1 MLLSFISLSM
11 AVPHTEAFVSL
22 VSKAVDMWKDA
33 KKRRKL
39 HTTST
44 QQEASSEIEPVTP
57 TTIVQDIGKQTDA
70 TSTTELQNIQE
81 EYEKVISLLNLADM
95 VEEKL
100 DSLEAFAKSVESD
113 GSEDSGVDE

>member
-1 MLLSFISLSM
+1 MQKLLFLWS
-11 AVPHTEAFVSL
+11 
-22 VSKAVDMWKDA
+22 A
-33 KKRRKL
+33 KLWTCGKMQKREENF

-44 QQEASSEIEPVTP
+44 QPEASSEIEPVTP
-57 TTIVQDIGKQTDA
+57 TTIVQDIGMQTDA

-81 EYEKVISLLNLADM
+81 EYEKAISLLNLGDM

-113 GSEDSGVDE
+113 DSEDSGVDEYIHVVSQQHN

>member
-1 MLLSFISLSM
+1 M

-44 QQEASSEIEPVTP
+44 QQEASSETEPVTP

-81 EYEKVISLLNLADM
+81 EYEKAISLLNLADM